1 MKQNIEIDM
10 TIREEVDKIMNY
22 KTVSDQDKIDR
33 LLFLNADQYCNL
45 GTDSAKTERQ
55 KAEVNSRYIYR
66 AIKNLDL
73 YLGAFL
79 LKANEE

>member
-22 KTVSDQDKIDR
+22 KTVSNQDKIDR